1 MTLLDMTVKSCAP
14 YAKAVEGSAD
24 EESDDD
30 IETAVAVKSEAPKS
44 NDGLPGPIF
53 KLVLRFLIEAIAA
66 FFRSLRPY
74 LPPELFDP
82 IPPSTVNVAL
92 QRAQATIKQLE
103 EISLK
108 CVTAKGQKR
117 DISREVSLI
126 DKSMKRIEEIA
137 AKSKVS

>member
-1 MTLLDMTVKSCAP
+1 MTLLDMTVKGCSP

-24 EESDDD
+24 EESDDE

-44 NDGLPGPIF
+44 NDELPGPIF
-53 KLVLRFLIEAIAA
+53 KVLRFIIEAIAA